1 MGLDTTADDDSVRIS
16 SDLLRWLRSK
26 GVVSTTPL
34 HTLRKEFG
42 NQINARYGLA
52 AAQGMLRHAGVA
64 MTAAHY
70 VEIKTRPVLGFGHLL
85 KSDRT
90 IIPIDARTA

>member
-1 MGLDTTADDDSVRIS
+1 MALIG
-16 SDLLRWLRSK
+16 WLRSH
-26 GVVSTTPL
+26 GVVSRTPL

-42 NQINARYGLA
+42 SQINARYGLA

-64 MTAAHY
+64 VAAAHY
-70 VEIKTRPVLGFGHLL
+70 VEIKARPVLGFGHLF